1 MYSPELQKRKKLAPT
16 NFLPQ
21 KISTKKWPK
30 NDLKLPIIAQKW
42 PKIAQNPMICIYKY
56 FILIWMSV
64 SGDSRAGGNKKYRM
78 SDEHFQFLEEDE
90 QRLYEQLTDEQVDE
104 YRQIFDIFDSDGSGA
119 IQEEE
124 IMQVMKALGQVPTLE
139 EVEEMVKMIDVDG
152 DGEVEFEEFLI
163 LMVKQLKKEMNAE
176 EELVEVF
183 NMFDIDGDG

>member
-1 MYSPELQKRKKLAPT
+1 
-16 NFLPQ
+16 
-21 KISTKKWPK
+21 
-30 NDLKLPIIAQKW
+30 
-42 PKIAQNPMICIYKY
+42 
-56 FILIWMSV
+56 MSV
-64 SGDSRAGGNKKYRM
+64 SGDSRQGGNKKYRM